1 MQPFTRL
8 TATACPLPLASV
20 DTDQLIPARF
30 MKRSR
35 AEGYGGH
42 LLYDLRFDADGRPR
56 TGFPLNDPRWAGAQI
71 LVARRNFGA
80 GSSREAAVYAL
91 VDFGI
96 RCVVAPSF
104 GDIFASNAVNNG
116 LLPARVGEA
125 DAEAL
130 LFALRDGRRGRHRIA
145 SASSA
150 RAPARVRSG
159 SYGARSR
166 SGVCPNASA
175 PETREPD
182 DEQADLRQ
190 GCCPAEGHHRAARGK
205 PQSLFVA
212 ARPS

>member
-1 MQPFTRL
+1 MEPFVRL
-8 TATACPLPLASV
+8 TARACPLPLANV

-42 LLYDLRFDADGRPR
+42 LLYDLRFDAEGCPR
-56 TGFPLNDPRWAGAQI
+56 AGFPLDDPRRAGARV

-116 LLPARVGEA
+116 LLPARAGEA

-130 LFALRDGRRGRHRIA
+130 LAALRDGLDEVSVDLEAQRISAGPLDVAFEIDPVWRTKLLRGWDDLDLTLSHADRIA
-145 SASSA
+145 AFAA
-150 RAPARVRSG
+150 RDRELRPWAAPARG
-159 SYGARSR
+159 G
-166 SGVCPNASA
+166 
-175 PETREPD
+175 
-182 DEQADLRQ
+182 
-190 GCCPAEGHHRAARGK
+190 
-205 PQSLFVA
+205 
-212 ARPS
+212 